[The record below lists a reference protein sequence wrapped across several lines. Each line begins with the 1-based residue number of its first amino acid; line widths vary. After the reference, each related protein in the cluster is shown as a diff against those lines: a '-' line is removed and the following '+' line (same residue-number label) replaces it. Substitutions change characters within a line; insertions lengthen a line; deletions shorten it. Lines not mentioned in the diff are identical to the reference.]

1 MDGTQDLLA
10 GSSEFSKESNNVVG
24 GLTIETGRRL
34 VEEEQEVGFGGEL
47 DTDGN
52 SLSCFDR

>member
-10 GSSEFSKESNNVVG
+10 GSSEFSEESNNVVG
-24 GLTIETGRRL
+24 GLTIETGCRL
-34 VEEEQEVGFGGEL
+34 VEEEQEIGLGGKL
-47 DTDGN
+47 DTDSN